1 MDGGVPMLL
10 LITAILMVAPA
21 DPVAD
26 APTVVIKAK
35 KICRS
40 EETTGSRFSKQTCH
54 TKEEWNQ
61 IAEANRRDTRLI
73 KNHETGEN

>member
-1 MDGGVPMLL
+1 MLL

-21 DPVAD
+21 DPVAEV
-26 APTVVIKAK
+26 PTVVVKAK

-54 TKEEWNQ
+54 TKAEWDE
-61 IAEANRRDTRLI
+61 IAEANRRDARRMQDYQ
-73 KNHETGEN
+73 NGVH